1 MNPMNRFVFPA
12 LFFQG
17 RIVGVIGLLCLCA
30 CTLLEPKPIHA
41 SVNPTLESPQ
51 DLDVQSLNKALVML
65 SPLTL
70 RVETDR
76 YQSEL
81 FQEAFP
87 ESAEAE
93 RHARWM
99 EAQFQ
104 MAGLVPAGD
113 APNSWRQRV
122 PLTRYHSE
130 FTFSTVVKGN
140 AKTLLESDDFELWS
154 TTPLKEIRIDR
165 PEILFIPSIEE
176 IEGNNAQKPDI
187 RGKVILMR
195 ENASSSSTEQ
205 FSWAAHQ
212 GAAAA
217 LFIKAS
223 DSSEMNV
230 HRQNKTSKK
239 DHFILRAALGNPDQP
254 LIMGR
259 MSAQLAQS
267 LFGVS
272 EKNTLINMTSVKSV
286 NATPSVMTSENI
298 RSPIHILL
306 KNTWGESTS
315 NIIVGK
321 IVGNTHI
328 SHEVPVVFTTS
339 TGYVENYSLANSTWA
354 NASNFSALMT
364 AAHALSQPGETPQ
377 KDILF
382 VVTTLPHP
390 AHETT
395 QDDRAWQWW
404 KAQSAL
410 VQQSQRVHRFDMH
423 SILGQ
428 RALENDEAW
437 IKAADQAQS
446 IVEQGYRQ
454 SGPWMHH

>member
-1 MNPMNRFVFPA
+1 MIA
-12 LFFQG
+12 
-17 RIVGVIGLLCLCA
+17 LLCLSA

-41 SVNPTLESPQ
+41 SANPTLDSPQ
-51 DLDVQSLNKALVML
+51 DLDVHSLNKALVML

-81 FQEAFP
+81 FQEASP

-113 APNSWRQRV
+113 ALSSWRQRV
-122 PLTRYHSE
+122 PLTRYRSE
-130 FTFSTVVKGN
+130 FTFNTVVKGN

-154 TTPLKEIRIDR
+154 TAPLKEIRIDR

-176 IEGNNAQKPDI
+176 IEGNHAQKPDI
-187 RGKVILMR
+187 RGKVILIR
-195 ENASSSSTEQ
+195 ENASSSNTEQ

-217 LFIKAS
+217 LLIKAS
-223 DSSEMNV
+223 DSSEMSG

-259 MSAQLAQS
+259 ISAQLAQS

-272 EKNTLINMTSVKSV
+272 EKNALNITTAKSI
-286 NATPSVMTSENI
+286 NATPTVMTSENI

-321 IVGNTHI
+321 VLGNTHI
-328 SHEVPVVFTTS
+328 SHETPVVFTTS

-354 NASNFSALMT
+354 NASNFSALIT

-390 AHETT
+390 ARETS
-395 QDDRAWQWW
+395 QDDVAWHWW
-404 KAQSAL
+404 KAQNAI

-428 RALENDEAW
+428 HELENDEAW
-437 IKAADQAQS
+437 IKAAGQAQS